1 MYSDSF
7 HYLLFPS
14 FRIQAD
20 FKILRS
26 RLLEILLS
34 LKDRG
39 TKLECNEDA
48 VLSPKTQKS
57 LAVLRE
63 YLPMESASGPEENL
77 MDMMKE
83 GPMHDPRFP
92 LLKEEFLESLR
103 KKLQEDEKMMVHLS
117 RPAKRARSQSVS
129 KPEHEK
135 LVTLQALLVES
146 LQIPIDK
153 LILRWL
159 KTAVQF
165 VGMVPRDV
173 FTFTTKGPE
182 EGAFS

>member
-1 MYSDSF
+1 M
-7 HYLLFPS
+7 
-14 FRIQAD
+14 
-20 FKILRS
+20 
-26 RLLEILLS
+26 
-34 LKDRG
+34 
-39 TKLECNEDA
+39 DA
-48 VLSPKTQKS
+48 
-57 LAVLRE
+57 
-63 YLPMESASGPEENL
+63 
-77 MDMMKE
+77 MKE
-83 GPMHDPRFP
+83 GPMRDPRFP

-117 RPAKRARSQSVS
+117 CPAKRARSQSVL

-135 LVTLQALLVES
+135 LVTLQASLVES